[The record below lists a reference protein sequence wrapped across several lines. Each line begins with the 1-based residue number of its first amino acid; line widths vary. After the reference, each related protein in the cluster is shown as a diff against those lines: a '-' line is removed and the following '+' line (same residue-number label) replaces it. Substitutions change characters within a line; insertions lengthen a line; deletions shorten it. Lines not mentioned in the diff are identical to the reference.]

1 MKLNIKDALYIMF
14 LLIALF
20 LLFEVS
26 QNQRY
31 QMVNEV
37 TILDTRN
44 GKMYESIRN
53 GNNKQGEPVYK
64 WTILSEAINNK

>member
-1 MKLNIKDALYIMF
+1 MKLNIRDTVFIIF
-14 LLIALF
+14 LSIVLF
-20 LLFEVS
+20 LLFEIS

-44 GKMYESIRN
+44 GKIYESIRN